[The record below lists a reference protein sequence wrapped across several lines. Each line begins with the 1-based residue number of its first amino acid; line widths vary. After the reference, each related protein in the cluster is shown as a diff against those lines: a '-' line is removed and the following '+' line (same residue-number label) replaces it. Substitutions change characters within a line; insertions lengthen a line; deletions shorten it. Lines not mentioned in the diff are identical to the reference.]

1 MIRPVHLLVLA
12 LTLLVAIG
20 TAAADKKQYRY
31 VGIHP
36 IPKSMGGGICHIQFP
51 HVHIYPA
58 MDAKVE
64 FRDHDGWQYFAGDPV
79 AYGWDGPK
87 YAYYGH
93 HPIPVGVVVGD
104 DREDTEYCYID
115 GPHYHAWAPPPALQ
129 LELRGGAYWYVGDFP
144 QAYVDARPVYDPID
158 LVYAPMVYDRP
169 AIEVSVAPPHW
180 YGAVVVAPA
189 AVVVPPPV
197 FIPPGHGGVPPGHVR
212 GGVGV
217 GVFVP
222 APSLQLEL
230 GVPTVQIGIGGG
242 VIVRERG
249 HGHGRGRDDDDDRRE
264 HRRGHGHHDD

>member
-1 MIRPVHLLVLA
+1 MSRPAHLLALA
-12 LTLLVAIG
+12 LTVLVAMG
-20 TAAADKKQYRY
+20 TAAADKKQFRY

-36 IPKSMGGGICHIQFP
+36 IPKGMGGGICHIQAP
-51 HVHIYPA
+51 HVHVYA
-58 MDAKVE
+58 AVDGKVQ

-104 DREDTEYCYID
+104 DRDDTEYCYLD
-115 GPHYHAWAPPPALQ
+115 GPHYHAWVPPATLQ

-144 QAYVDARPVYDPID
+144 PAYVEARPTYEPID
-158 LVYAPMVYDRP
+158 AVYAPIVYERP
-169 AIEVSVAPPHW
+169 VVEISVAPPHW

-189 AVVVPPPV
+189 PV
-197 FIPPGHGGVPPGHVR
+197 FVPPGHGGVPPGHLR

-217 GVFVP
+217 GVVIP
-222 APSLQLEL
+222 APRVRVEFQ
-230 GVPTVQIGIGGG
+230 VPTVQIGIGGG

-249 HGHGRGRDDDDDRRE
+249 HGHGKGK
-264 HRRGHGHHDD
+264 HKRGHGHDD